1 MTGAHRTTNVVL
13 RFLIAGAAA
22 TVLTACDS
30 LPTVSNEAAIV
41 DVGAIADMPVDAAA
55 NFLNQYRIPAAARR
69 STTATILQNFEKYQ
83 KNRCRFG
90 ATSTELPQTKATLSN
105 STLRYIV
112 KRITVNEFLIKQGLQ
127 NGVGIRVEPLG
138 MDAESRALNQCALAW
153 FPENF
158 PGVDLTREIN
168 RLATALT
175 AIGIQR
181 GE

>member
-1 MTGAHRTTNVVL
+1 MTIVRLRANVIVRCL
-13 RFLIAGAAA
+13 SVVAIAVA
-22 TVLTACDS
+22 VTACAP
-30 LPTVSNEAAIV
+30 LPTVSNEAATV

-55 NFLNQYRIPAAARR
+55 SFLNQYRIPAAAQR

-83 KNRCRFG
+83 KHRCRFG
-90 ATSTELPQTKATLSN
+90 AASTEIPQTKATLSN
-105 STLRYIV
+105 STLRYIA

-127 NGVGIRVEPLG
+127 NGVGIRVEPVG
-138 MDAESRALNQCALAW
+138 MDAKSRALNQCALAW